1 MTHLP
6 SVDTYV
12 HFLYFLIVQTN
23 PTQLSKLSH
32 EPNLYLSD
40 VY

>member
-1 MTHLP
+1 MTSLP

-32 EPNLYLSD
+32 EPNVYLSD